1 MTQAERSPIPHSGG
15 IPSTPSMRLLIVRDF
30 ATAVF
35 GDEQVADHWL
45 DRNDPSVLEG
55 QCMVATACQTAEGFE
70 QTMQELARIRR
81 DRQDGPRQT
90 GELIPPAAPTL
101 PPPGIRRS

>member
-1 MTQAERSPIPHSGG
+1 
-15 IPSTPSMRLLIVRDF
+15 MRLLIVRDF

-45 DRNDPSVLEG
+45 DRSDAAVLEG

-70 QTMQELARIRR
+70 QAMQELARIRA
-81 DRQDGPRQT
+81 DRL
-90 GELIPPAAPTL
+90 EA
-101 PPPGIRRS
+101 RRSAPQQSGQRQQGQQLASQRSAR